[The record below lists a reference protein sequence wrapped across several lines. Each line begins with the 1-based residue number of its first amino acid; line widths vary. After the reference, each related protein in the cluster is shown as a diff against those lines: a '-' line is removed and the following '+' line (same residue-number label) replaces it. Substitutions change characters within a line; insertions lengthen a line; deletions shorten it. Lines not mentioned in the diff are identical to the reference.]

1 LKIEL
6 IIILGFKLLTY
17 RKFTTT
23 YHFPNKNVFKVL
35 GRDIEFDVNTEVNTD
50 VDVHLNINELARTDG
65 IVSYPQFSFEGIDK
79 GLQLKEL

>member
-1 LKIEL
+1 
-6 IIILGFKLLTY
+6 
-17 RKFTTT
+17 
-23 YHFPNKNVFKVL
+23 L

-65 IVSYPQFSFEGIDK
+65 IVSHPPFSFEGIDK